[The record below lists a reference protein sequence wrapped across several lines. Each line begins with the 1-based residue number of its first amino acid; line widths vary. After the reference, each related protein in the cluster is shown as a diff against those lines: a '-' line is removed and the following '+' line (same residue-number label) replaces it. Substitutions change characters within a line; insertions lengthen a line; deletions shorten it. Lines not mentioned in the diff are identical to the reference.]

1 MNSAEK
7 KDVNPNPLISVVI
20 PAHNEEK
27 YIAACLE
34 SVKCAAALT
43 GGGQDSVEI
52 VVALN
57 RCTDGTEEVARRFG
71 AVLVTNDDRSI
82 ARVRNAGVNASHGE
96 IVVTIDADSVM
107 SECAL
112 CEVAEMLG
120 SGRFIGGGTPVRFQR
135 MSIGIFF
142 SALYVAWNLIPVM
155 LRNRAALSG
164 GMFWFRRR
172 DFDQIGGFDESL
184 VSLEDMDFA
193 VRLNRLGVSRGLKY
207 GTLKKTHIVTS
218 SRKFDA
224 FGDWYLI
231 RNRKLTKR
239 IFTGRDRE
247 AADRFYYDVR

>member
-1 MNSAEK
+1 M
-7 KDVNPNPLISVVI
+7 NPNPLISVVI

-34 SVKCAAALT
+34 SVKHAAALT
-43 GGGQDSVEI
+43 GGGQDIVEI

-57 RCTDGTEEVARRFG
+57 RCTDGTAEVARRFG
-71 AVLVTNDDRSI
+71 AELVTNDDRSI
-82 ARVRNAGVNASHGE
+82 ARVRNAGVNASRGE

-107 SECAL
+107 SERAL
-112 CEVAEMLG
+112 CEVVEMLG
-120 SGRFIGGGTPVRFQR
+120 SGKFIGGGTRVRFER
-135 MSIGIFF
+135 MSFGIFC
-142 SALYVAWNLIPVM
+142 SAMYVAWNLIPVM
-155 LRNRAALSG
+155 LRNKAALSG
-164 GMFWFRRR
+164 GMFWFRRQ
-172 DFDQIGGFDESL
+172 DFDQLGGFDETL

-207 GTLKKTHIVTS
+207 GTLKKTFIVTS
-218 SRKFDA
+218 SRKFDE

-247 AADRFYYDVR
+247 AADQFYYDVR